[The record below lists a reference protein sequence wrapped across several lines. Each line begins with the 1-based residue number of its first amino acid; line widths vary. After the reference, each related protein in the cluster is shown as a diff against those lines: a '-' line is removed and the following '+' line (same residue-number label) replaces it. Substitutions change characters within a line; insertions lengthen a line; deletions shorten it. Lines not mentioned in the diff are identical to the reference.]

1 MTSKDSDSG
10 AALRGS
16 ICKLGSCPKSPSTCS
31 VLMIDKNAASHL
43 PIQDLGT
50 EGFIINESR
59 PKGLSAQTV
68 SLPNAP
74 GRCPGQESF
83 PRIRNIFS
91 LGPFQV

>member
-1 MTSKDSDSG
+1 M
-10 AALRGS
+10 LPHICPYRG
-16 ICKLGSCPKSPSTCS
+16 
-31 VLMIDKNAASHL
+31 
-43 PIQDLGT
+43 LGT

-91 LGPFQV
+91 LDHFELLPGKKQAKGGRVLLNSQHDLSH